1 MTVVDSDPTLQR
13 APWAK
18 QRILD
23 TANELFYDD
32 GIRVVGIDRLISV
45 SSVTKAT
52 FYKHYGSKDTLILKY
67 IRSRHETMRQ
77 ELTATID
84 NTENPEQALRNIVD
98 ELAARISQPGF
109 RGCAFLNAAAE
120 FPDPQHPVR
129 AVVTAHREWYT
140 DVLSNLLGDMGHPMP
155 GDAADEFLLA
165 IDGAQSGGYAGDP
178 VAATTSLQRAVNR
191 ILGGASLKA
200 A

>member
-1 MTVVDSDPTLQR
+1 MTIVDSEQNAQR

-23 TANELFYDD
+23 TANELFYGD

-52 FYKHYGSKDTLILKY
+52 FYKHYGSKDALILRY
-67 IRSRHETMRQ
+67 IRGRHEAMR
-77 ELTATID
+77 EEITTLVEETSDA
-84 NTENPEQALRNIVD
+84 ESALRGIVSS
-98 ELAARISQPGF
+98 LVAKIPQPGF

-129 AVVTAHREWYT
+129 DVVTNHREWYT
-140 DVLSNLLGDMGHPMP
+140 DVVAGLLGRIGHPMP
-155 GDAADEFLLA
+155 GDGADEFLLA
-165 IDGAQSGGYAGDP
+165 VDGAQVGGYAGDP
-178 VAATTSLQRAVNR
+178 IAATTSLQRAVDR
-191 ILGGASLKA
+191 ILA
-200 A
+200 AVPR

>member
-67 IRSRHETMRQ
+67 ILARHEAMRV
-77 ELTATID
+77 EISEIID
-84 NTENPEQALRNIVD
+84 STDGPEAALRGIVA
-98 ELAARISQPGF
+98 EIAGRIAQPGF

-129 AVVTAHREWYT
+129 EVVTTHRDWYT
-140 DVLSNLLGDMGHPMP
+140 EVVAGLLSDLGHPMP

-165 IDGAQSGGYAGDP
+165 IDGAQAGGYAGDP
-178 VAATTSLQRAVNR
+178 VAATTSLQRAVER
-191 ILGGASLKA
+191 ILSGANA
-200 A
+200 

>member
-23 TANELFYDD
+23 TANELFYNE

-67 IRSRHETMRQ
+67 IRARHEAMRI
-77 ELTATID
+77 ELTKTID
-84 NTENPEQALRNIVD
+84 GTPDPEAALRTIVA
-98 ELAARISQPGF
+98 EIAGRIVQPGF
-109 RGCAFLNAAAE
+109 RGCAFLHAAAE
-120 FPDPQHPVR
+120 FPDPMHPVR
-129 AVVTAHREWYT
+129 QVVSTHREWYT
-140 DVLSNLLGDMGHPMP
+140 DVIANLFSELGHPIP
-155 GDAADEFLLA
+155 GDAADEYLLA
-165 IDGAQSGGYAGDP
+165 IDGAQAGGYAGDP
-178 VAATTSLQRAVNR
+178 IAATTSLQRAVDR
-191 ILGGASLKA
+191 ILIDTSR
-200 A
+200 

>member
-52 FYKHYGSKDTLILKY
+52 VYKHYGSKDTLILKY
-67 IRSRHETMRQ
+67 ILARHEAMRV
-77 ELTATID
+77 EISEIID
-84 NTENPEQALRNIVD
+84 GTDGPEAALRGIVA
-98 ELAARISQPGF
+98 EIAGRIAQPGF

-129 AVVTAHREWYT
+129 EVVTTHRDWYT
-140 DVLSNLLGDMGHPMP
+140 EVVAGLLNDLGHPMP

-165 IDGAQSGGYAGDP
+165 IDGAQAGGYAGDP
-178 VAATTSLQRAVNR
+178 IAATTSLQRAVER
-191 ILGGASLKA
+191 ILSGANA
-200 A
+200 